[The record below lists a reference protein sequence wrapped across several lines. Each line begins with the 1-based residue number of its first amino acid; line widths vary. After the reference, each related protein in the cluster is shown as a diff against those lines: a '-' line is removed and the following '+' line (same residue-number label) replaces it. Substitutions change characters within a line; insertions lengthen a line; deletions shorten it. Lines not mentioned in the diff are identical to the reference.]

1 MNVAGNMKD
10 KFPIAT
16 QEAVEKAM
24 ALAAIARIP

>member
-1 MNVAGNMKD
+1 MKD